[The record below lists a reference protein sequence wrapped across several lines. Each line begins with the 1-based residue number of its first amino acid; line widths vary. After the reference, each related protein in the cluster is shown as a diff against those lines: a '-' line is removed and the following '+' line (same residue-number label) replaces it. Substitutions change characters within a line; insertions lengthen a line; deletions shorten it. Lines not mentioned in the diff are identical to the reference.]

1 MYKGTSKPFA
11 ESIYSIE
18 AVKTEYFLHHQMNLH
33 QIEALLKCCNR
44 LDLKYSNQYFEV
56 CWRVLVLHLKNTSVL
71 TASIEYILSTRC
83 SDVPLYMSTLT
94 LMYLSMCSLFL
105 VSY

>member
-44 LDLKYSNQYFEV
+44 LYLKYSNQYFEV

-71 TASIEYILSTRC
+71 TPSIEYTLLLKPFY
-83 SDVPLYMSTLT
+83 VPLYISKLR
-94 LMYLSMCSLFL
+94 LIYLSICSLFL
-105 VSY
+105 VFC